1 MMLKYCKKCKI
12 GVPISEENCL
22 QCGEVLPPVN
32 YAESAIE
39 RMIQLAYE
47 EDSEEGGNEVSQK
60 ITDNRKIKSKKQPK
74 SRSYWAS
81 ADGYEIRAN
90 APNVILT
97 TSSILP
103 GNQEYEIIE
112 VISAECVY
120 GMNIFRDFF
129 AGVRDIFGG
138 RSAATQTVLRDA
150 RRTALTELRREA
162 LMVGADAVIGID
174 LDYQEL
180 SGGGKNGML
189 MLVASGTAISLKLN
203 GESDENT

>member
-12 GVPISEENCL
+12 GVPISEENCP
-22 QCGEVLPPVN
+22 QCGEVLLPVT

-47 EDSEEGGNEVSQK
+47 EDSEEGGNEVSKK
-60 ITDNRKIKSKKQPK
+60 ISDNIKINIKKQSKPK
-74 SRSYWAS
+74 SYWAS
-81 ADGYEIRAN
+81 ASEYDIREN

-103 GNQEYEIIE
+103 RNQNYEIIE
-112 VISAECVY
+112 VITAECVF

-129 AGVRDIFGG
+129 AGMRDIFGG

-174 LDYQEL
+174 LDYQKL